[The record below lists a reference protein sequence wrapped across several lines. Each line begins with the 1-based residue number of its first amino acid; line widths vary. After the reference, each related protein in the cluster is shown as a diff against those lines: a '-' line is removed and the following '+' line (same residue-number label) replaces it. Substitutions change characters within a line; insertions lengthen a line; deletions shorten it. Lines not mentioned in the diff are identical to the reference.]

1 MHHNDETKPGYDL
14 GHPMDMK
21 ILIGGFVALLALT
34 ALTVFVATLNLGE
47 LDLSIAMI
55 IATVK
60 ALLVAVFFMHLIHD
74 KGVNVLFFIGS
85 IIFAG
90 LFLAV
95 TLGDTFQYSEDVT
108 EFQQDKQVLE
118 G

>member
-1 MHHNDETKPGYDL
+1 MHNPDNLESGYDL

-21 ILIGGFVALLALT
+21 VLIAVFVALLGLT
-34 ALTVFVATLNLGE
+34 ALTVSVSHMDLGN

-74 KGVNVLFFIGS
+74 KGINVLVFIGS
-85 IIFAG
+85 IICAG

-95 TLGDTFQYSEDVT
+95 TLGDTFQYGPDVT
-108 EFQQDKQVLE
+108 EFQQAQEAVSE
-118 G
+118 